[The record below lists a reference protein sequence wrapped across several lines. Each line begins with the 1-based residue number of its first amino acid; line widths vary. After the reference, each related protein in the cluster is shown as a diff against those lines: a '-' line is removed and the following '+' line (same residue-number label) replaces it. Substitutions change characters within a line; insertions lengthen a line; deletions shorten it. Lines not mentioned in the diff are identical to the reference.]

1 MIISFDTIEQTIAY
15 SPDVQALVKAL
26 TGENIPR
33 GLPLA
38 ILDKGCPFKRYF
50 RHTKNT
56 IECDKNGLPLQGH
69 ESTESVWI
77 ESKDPRP
84 LIVGDGKKRYTLS
97 WQDIEAYRP
106 RESVETRE
114 ACCKSEKRAV
124 KPVER
129 EIVSRLST
137 LSDDKLA
144 ALAKLLGL

>member
-1 MIISFDTIEQTIAY
+1 MILSFETVGQTIPY
-15 SPDVQALVKAL
+15 SYELQALVKAL

-38 ILDKGCPFKRYF
+38 VLDKGCPFKRYF
-50 RHTKNT
+50 KHTKHT
-56 IECDKNGLPLQGH
+56 IECDKDGLPLQGR
-69 ESTESVWI
+69 EPAESVWI

-97 WQDIEAYRP
+97 WQDIETYRP
-106 RESVETRE
+106 RESVGTRG
-114 ACCKSEKRAV
+114 AGCKSERRAV

-144 ALAKLLGL
+144 ALAQLLGL